1 MKEEHFF
8 YVPDAVTAQQ
18 LSEEEAKHAV
28 RVLRLKEGDPLFLTD
43 GVGNFYHAVVTEA
56 SNKHCRYS
64 IQEVLPQQPIWQG
77 HIHLAMAPTKMMDRV
92 EWFVEK
98 ATEIGIDEFSFLSC
112 RFSER
117 KVIRL
122 DRVEKI
128 VLSAVKQ
135 SKKAWV
141 PAVHEMTDFKTF
153 IDSHPSGMRFIAHC
167 YEEIP
172 KEDFYDLL
180 CHCEIPPQERDIT
193 VLIGPEGDFSID
205 EVLYAISK
213 GFTSI
218 SLGAARLRT
227 ETAAL
232 VAVMTV
238 SIGQRSKV

>member
-128 VLSAVKQ
+128 ILSAVKQ

-141 PAVHEMTDFKTF
+141 PVVHEMVDFKAF

-172 KEDFYDLL
+172 KVDLYATL
-180 CHCEIPPQERDIT
+180 CQCELPPQERDIT
-193 VLIGPEGDFSID
+193 VLIGPEGDFSVD
-205 EVLYAISK
+205 EVQYAISK

-232 VAVMTV
+232 VAVMTA
-238 SIGQRSKV
+238 SICQRI

>member
-128 VLSAVKQ
+128 ILSAVK
-135 SKKAWV
+135 
-141 PAVHEMTDFKTF
+141 
-153 IDSHPSGMRFIAHC
+153 
-167 YEEIP
+167 
-172 KEDFYDLL
+172 
-180 CHCEIPPQERDIT
+180 
-193 VLIGPEGDFSID
+193 
-205 EVLYAISK
+205 
-213 GFTSI
+213 
-218 SLGAARLRT
+218 
-227 ETAAL
+227 
-232 VAVMTV
+232 
-238 SIGQRSKV
+238 